1 MKSRSM
7 KKFMRKAVSA
17 VSAVAM
23 AIMLAAP
30 AVSTQ
35 AFAADGKAANNVT
48 YIGKNTI
55 KTYDGKSL
63 TYDSSVTFTTKNSDG
78 SYSELSLAD
87 AKTAVKDGQEVK
99 VYTKAHAEGYGSVWS
114 ESYDYTNY
122 RTGVQI
128 GEDSAVAI
136 GTEGVGGKLTGTLL
150 EDFNLV
156 STSKNFNPI
165 VVNKSDATIKGAT
178 IVAGNADGKDNS
190 EGRND
195 INDFVGYGTAV
206 NIYGDSV
213 TTGGGADANGQMGGT
228 TETNATY
235 KTTIDMTEGGSIT
248 TYGVARPAVAVDNGG
263 DVIIKGDGNDKTQE
277 ISVNGGTLYDGFKN
291 TADTVK
297 MVSPPWVLGVVGNS
311 RATNML
317 GKGSTMV
324 VQDADV
330 YAKSWGALSTDSG
343 SNPFLYAI
351 NSNISMDTTSDD
363 ASGYGTYA
371 IGNAQEYF
379 LDLRSM
385 YDLPDDCS
393 KR

>member
-1 MKSRSM
+1 M
-7 KKFMRKAVSA
+7 
-17 VSAVAM
+17 
-23 AIMLAAP
+23 
-30 AVSTQ
+30 
-35 AFAADGKAANNVT
+35 
-48 YIGKNTI
+48 
-55 KTYDGKSL
+55 
-63 TYDSSVTFTTKNSDG
+63 
-78 SYSELSLAD
+78 
-87 AKTAVKDGQEVK
+87 
-99 VYTKAHAEGYGSVWS
+99 
-114 ESYDYTNY
+114 
-122 RTGVQI
+122 
-128 GEDSAVAI
+128 AI

-235 KTTIDMTEGGSIT
+235 KTIIDMTEGGSIT

-311 RATNML
+311 RATIS
-317 GKGSTMV
+317 GKR
-324 VQDADV
+324 
-330 YAKSWGALSTDSG
+330 
-343 SNPFLYAI
+343 I
-351 NSNISMDTTSDD
+351 
-363 ASGYGTYA
+363 GYPVTE
-371 IGNAQEYF
+371 QS
-379 LDLRSM
+379 R
-385 YDLPDDCS
+385 P
-393 KR
+393 